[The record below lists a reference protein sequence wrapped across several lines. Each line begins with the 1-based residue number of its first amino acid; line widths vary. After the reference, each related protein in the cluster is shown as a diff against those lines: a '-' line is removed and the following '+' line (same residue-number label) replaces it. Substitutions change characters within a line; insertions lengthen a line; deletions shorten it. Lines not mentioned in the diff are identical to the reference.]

1 MNTSHK
7 DKIIL
12 TVLLLFTIEYYRF
25 VSNNKTKYS
34 NNKTKYKIVA
44 YLQQILVL
52 EALSVL
58 LQIGPLHKVH

>member
-12 TVLLLFTIEYYRF
+12 TILLLFTIKYYRF
-25 VSNNKTKYS
+25 VS

-52 EALSVL
+52 EPLLVL
-58 LQIGPLHKVH
+58 LQIGSLHKVH

>member
-12 TVLLLFTIEYYRF
+12 TILLLFTIKYYRF
-25 VSNNKTKYS
+25 VSNN
-34 NNKTKYKIVA
+34 NTKYKLVA

-52 EALSVL
+52 EPLSVL
-58 LQIGPLHKVH
+58 LQIGLLHKVH

>member
-12 TVLLLFTIEYYRF
+12 TILLLFTIEYYRF
-25 VSNNKTKYS
+25 VS